1 MLDTSEQGSDMI
13 TFLYQRDHDRIATEL
28 ARRFPA
34 VRPLIAMRDG
44 TLRFEGKCVEA
55 NHVRPDIVWITR
67 HVFDENKAELF
78 LDTALSEANVR
89 WVQTFNAG
97 LDTSFRKMKAY
108 GIKFSA
114 RAWEAAEKMG
124 LDTSIFQAMLLRGR
138 RLCNSNAMAPA
149 IAEYVMAQVSAEW
162 YPIVAQRSAQA
173 EHRWELTPFR
183 EMAKSRWMI
192 FGYGSNGREIARRAQ
207 SMGARVT
214 ATRRTLTPDAH
225 VDAVVNNA
233 QGLEMLSEMD
243 VVILTFPLSIET
255 ADFANNAFFKR
266 MKTGSMLINISRG
279 GLIDDA
285 ALLCALDRGAPRIA
299 ILDAFRKEPL
309 PAEDPFWAHP
319 AIRLT
324 AHCSWAGDGVLERN
338 DQLFIDNLENF
349 IEGRPLMCEVDSSY
363 F

>member
-1 MLDTSEQGSDMI
+1 MI
-13 TFLYQRDHDRIATEL
+13 IFLYQPDHDRIATEL
-28 ARRFPA
+28 ARCFPA

-55 NHVRPDIVWITR
+55 NRVRPDIVWITR

-78 LDTALSEANVR
+78 LDAALREPNLR

-108 GIKFSA
+108 GIGFSA
-114 RAWEAAEKMG
+114 RAWEAAEKIG

-138 RLCNSNAMAPA
+138 QLCNSNAMAPA

-173 EHRWELTPFR
+173 EHRWEFTPFR
-183 EMAKSRWMI
+183 EMAKSRWMM
-192 FGYGSNGREIARRAQ
+192 FGYGNNGREIARRAQ
-207 SMGARVT
+207 AMGARVT
-214 ATRRTLTPDAH
+214 ATRRTPAPDAY
-225 VDAVVNNA
+225 VDAVVSNA
-233 QGLEMLSEMD
+233 QGLEMLGEMD
-243 VVILTFPLSIET
+243 VVILAFPLGAET
-255 ADFANNAFFKR
+255 ADFASDAFFER
-266 MKTGSMLINISRG
+266 MKTGSILINISRG
-279 GLIDDA
+279 GLIDEA
-285 ALLCALDRGAPRIA
+285 ALLRALDRGTPRVA

-309 PAEDPFWAHP
+309 PAEDPLWAHP